1 MPHFMMKLKYSH
13 NAVKAMV
20 ANPSDRPNPPRTR
33 GGVGATLK
41 GFYFALGD
49 TDLIVIYEAPDSVSA
64 AALAMSLGASGA
76 ASDVETSL
84 LLTME
89 EAMEAMKKAGVSRK
103 RPPAAVVKP
112 STGRRS
118 QRRGADGI
126 RGPSGARR
134 RAAINLTLRPPSSGG
149 AQATQRSGDRRSAP
163 LGASDGLALAVRAA
177 RRRRSCGINPG
188 GR

>member
-20 ANPSDRPNPPRTR
+20 ANPSDRRKVAEDALA
-33 GGVGATLK
+33 GVGATLK
-41 GFYFALGD
+41 GFYFVFGD

-89 EAMEAMKKAGVSRK
+89 EAMEAMKKAGVAQK
-103 RPPAAVVKP
+103 AY
-112 STGRRS
+112 
-118 QRRGADGI
+118 
-126 RGPSGARR
+126 
-134 RAAINLTLRPPSSGG
+134 RPPS
-149 AQATQRSGDRRSAP
+149 
-163 LGASDGLALAVRAA
+163 
-177 RRRRSCGINPG
+177 
-188 GR
+188 